1 MIVTRNWLNRYVNLE
16 NKADKEIE
24 QALISLGFEVESVK
38 NFAELNQ
45 GLYLGRI
52 NVVKRIEN
60 SNHLNFCL
68 VDIGKELVSPIVC
81 GANNVEEDAFVVVAN
96 PGACIASNQTIGI
109 IKIKDYQSEGMIC
122 AYNELGISNK
132 ALTIEEQEGVLK
144 LNMDKNKLY
153 KLIGSEDVLS
163 IIGLNDTSF
172 EFDLTV
178 NRSDA
183 LAVYEVAR
191 ELANYFREPLYPY
204 VDKYNEKLV
213 NLNKKINVNLESK
226 HIKGLSSLIVEVEEN
241 EENKY
246 NFADQ
251 NLLRLSEVVSVNN
264 YQDSTNIVTLETAQ
278 PLILIDYDQLKGE
291 VLITDCYEDEQVK
304 KGDLVILNDNKLVNI
319 IGVEVKKDY
328 QVTSHTKNILVLTA
342 NIDLTQ
348 MRVQQKRYSVNNIS
362 MQRYIKPASF
372 GKLNSALSSYTNLL
386 QKNGYLKGCSKIN
399 FIKELNHKPTII
411 KMTISYINSILG
423 LSLNFNQIYDLLANL
438 AFTITSITD
447 DNIEIIVPEWR
458 IDITEKADI
467 AEEVARLYG
476 YNNIEPKPPILQLIA
491 KQERVGEKTFKNIEA
506 YLLSNGFFQTKT
518 YSLVNHQINS
528 LFNIFNYQQ
537 KPIRLSQPL
546 SNEHE
551 EMRVSLLKSLID
563 VAKYNNTRNISNVK
577 LFTIEKIYLDN
588 FETTHLCLIMQNDV
602 IAHKPTN
609 NKLETSFFYLKGIL
623 QSILIK
629 HNFDCNKLTYK
640 NMATNDAI
648 HPNYSAWVYYD
659 NKLIATLGKLHPL
672 YIQKNNLKETYF
684 LELDL
689 NFLFEEKRKV
699 TFYHE
704 IFKYSPITRDISF
717 LVNKDFSYETVASKI
732 KNNTKNLVEI
742 ELIDVYENVDNNE
755 ETVSWTLSLI
765 FNSIDQQLSDKDV
778 EEEMNHIKQ
787 NLVNLNLKIRE

>member
-16 NKADKEIE
+16 NRTDEEIE
-24 QALISLGFEVESVK
+24 LALISLGFEVGSIK
-38 NFAELNQ
+38 NFTELNQ
-45 GLYLGRI
+45 GLCLGRI
-52 NVVKRIEN
+52 NVVKKIED
-60 SNHLNFCL
+60 SSHLNFCL
-68 VDIGKELVSPIVC
+68 VDTGKELVSPIVC
-81 GANNVEEDAFVVVAN
+81 GANNVEEDTFVVLAN
-96 PGACIASNQTIGI
+96 PGACIASNNVIGI
-109 IKIKDYQSEGMIC
+109 RKIKNYQSEGMIC
-122 AYNELGISNK
+122 AYSELGISEK
-132 ALTIEEQEGVLK
+132 ALNVEEQEGIIK

-153 KLIGSEDVLS
+153 KLIGSNDVLS

-178 NRSDA
+178 NRIDA

-191 ELANYFREPLYPY
+191 ELANYFKEPLYRY
-204 VDKYNEKLV
+204 NDEYNEKLV
-213 NLNKKINVNLESK
+213 NLNKQVVVNLESK
-226 HIKGLSSLIVEVEEN
+226 YIKGLSSLIVEVEEN

-251 NLLRLSEVVSVNN
+251 NLLRLSEVVSESN
-264 YQDSTNIVTLETAQ
+264 YVDMANIVALETAQ
-278 PLILIDYDQLKGE
+278 PLIIIDYDQLKGD
-291 VLITDCYEDEQVK
+291 VLITDSYEDKQVK
-304 KGDLVILNDNKLVNI
+304 KSDLVILNQNKLVAI

-328 QVTSHTKNILVLTA
+328 QVTSLTKNILVFAA

-348 MRVQQKRYSVNNIS
+348 MRAQQKRYSVNNIS
-362 MQRYIKPASF
+362 MQRYIKPASL
-372 GKLNSALSSYTNLL
+372 GKLNSALSSYINLL
-386 QKNGYLKGCSKIN
+386 QKNSYLKGCSKIN

-411 KMTISYINSILG
+411 KTTISYINSILG
-423 LSLNFNQIYDLLANL
+423 LKLTFNQIYDLLFNL
-438 AFTITSITD
+438 AFTITSKTD

-458 IDITEKADI
+458 IDITGTADI
-467 AEEVARLYG
+467 PEEVARLYG
-476 YNNIEPKPPILQLIA
+476 YNNIESIPPTLPLIA
-491 KQERVGEKTFKNIEA
+491 KQERIGEKTIKNIEN

-518 YSLVNHQINS
+518 YSLVNRQINS

-537 KPIRLSQPL
+537 KPILLLQPL

-602 IAHKPTN
+602 ITHKPTN
-609 NKLETSFFYLKGIL
+609 NNLETSFFYLKGIL
-623 QSILIK
+623 KSILSK
-629 HNFDCNKLTYK
+629 HNFDANKLTYK
-640 NMATNDAI
+640 NMAKNDAI
-648 HPNYSAWVYYD
+648 HPNYSALVYYD
-659 NKLIATLGKLHPL
+659 DKLIATLGKLHPL

-717 LVNKDFSYETVASKI
+717 LVNKDASYETVVSKI
-732 KNNTKNLVEI
+732 KDKIKNLVEI
-742 ELIDVYENVDNNE
+742 DLVDVFEKVDNNE
-755 ETVSWTLSLI
+755 TIVSWTLSLI
-765 FNSIDQQLSDKDV
+765 FNSIEQQLSDKDV
-778 EEEMNHIKQ
+778 EKEMNHIKDI
-787 NLVNLNLKIRE
+787 LVNLKFKIRE